1 LSDSKTQQT
10 TDKCW
15 VSTIVSTQP
24 THSHYIYFSFLTLS
38 EVKKMSSGFQKKI
51 ILAIKFVVSTM
62 AGLLDPTFGFLVC
75 SCLFAWEFL
84 E

>member
-1 LSDSKTQQT
+1 
-10 TDKCW
+10 
-15 VSTIVSTQP
+15 
-24 THSHYIYFSFLTLS
+24 
-38 EVKKMSSGFQKKI
+38 MSSGFQKKI

>member
-1 LSDSKTQQT
+1 M
-10 TDKCW
+10 
-15 VSTIVSTQP
+15 
-24 THSHYIYFSFLTLS
+24 SHRFR
-38 EVKKMSSGFQKKI
+38 KRM

-75 SCLFAWEFL
+75 SFLFAWEFL